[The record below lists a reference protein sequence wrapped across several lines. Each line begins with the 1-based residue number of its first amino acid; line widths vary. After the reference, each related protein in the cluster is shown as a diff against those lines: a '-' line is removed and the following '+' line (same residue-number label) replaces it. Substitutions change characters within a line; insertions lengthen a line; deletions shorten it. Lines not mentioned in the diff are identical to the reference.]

1 MRWDGIGTNGE
12 PKLKLI
18 GYVKVS
24 TARQREGYSLEAQRE
39 AIERYCQAHGHELV
53 DIEKESESAIKA
65 RPVFQRVKAQVLDG
79 KADGL
84 IVAKLDRLGRSV
96 RDLANIAEELSQAG
110 KQLISVR
117 DNIDTS
123 TSNGKLLFHILSA
136 VAEYERELLIERT
149 KAGRALAEKQ
159 GKICHRP
166 RKEIDPKVLREMKAK
181 GVSHR
186 MMAKILGVSRA
197 TILKRLDE
205 LELRWPEQR

>member
-1 MRWDGIGTNGE
+1 MGAHSGSEE
-12 PKLKLI
+12 PKLRLI
-18 GYVKVS
+18 GYVRVS

-39 AIERYCQAHGHELV
+39 AIERYCKAHGYELLA
-53 DIEKESESAIKA
+53 IEEESESAIKA
-65 RPVFQRVKAQVLDG
+65 RPVFQRVKAQVLEG
-79 KADGL
+79 EADGL

-96 RDLANIAEELSQAG
+96 RDLANIAEELSREG
-110 KQLISVR
+110 KQLISVG

-136 VAEYERELLIERT
+136 IAEYERELLIERT

-205 LELRWPEQR
+205 LGLR